1 MNSKWCYYFSMS
13 IFNLSAQWSQL
24 QFTPLGCFT
33 SLLSHIVNP
42 GVSEI
47 WSLAS
52 LLPSPFCFLN
62 LCSLFFCF
70 VFVLVKILNRNAGIT
85 KMHIENSS
93 REVVL
98 LLPRL
103 VHYKANRIFFHNNSH
118 ESKEMLSS
126 HMENSDEIFESR

>member
-70 VFVLVKILNRNAGIT
+70 VFVLVKILNRMLASQKCT
-85 KMHIENSS
+85 LKT
-93 REVVL
+93 VAAKL
-98 LLPRL
+98 FYFYQDWL
-103 VHYKANRIFFHNNSH
+103 HYKANRIFFHNNSH
-118 ESKEMLSS
+118 ESKEMFSS
-126 HMENSDEIFESR
+126 HMENSDEIFERR

>member
-24 QFTPLGCFT
+24 QFIPLGCFT

-62 LCSLFFCF
+62 LCS
-70 VFVLVKILNRNAGIT
+70 FVLFLYWWRSWIGMLASQKCTLKTVAVKLFYFYQDW
-85 KMHIENSS
+85 
-93 REVVL
+93 L
-98 LLPRL
+98 
-103 VHYKANRIFFHNNSH
+103 HYKANRIFFHNNSH
-118 ESKEMLSS
+118 ESKEMFSS
-126 HMENSDEIFESR
+126 HMENSDEIFERR